1 MRILDLFSGIGGF
14 ALAASWVWDD
24 LEIVSFCEIDP
35 FCQKVLKKHWPDVPC
50 HNDIKTLDTSYYGT
64 IDLVCGGFPCQP
76 VSVAGQ
82 QVGTKDNRWLWP
94 EMFRVCRESR
104 PRWLLAENVHGLIAM
119 ELDSVLADLESE
131 GYEAGTLVL
140 PACAVDAP
148 HRRDRVWVVGYTGG
162 SGLCGIDRRRTGAQ
176 FADGCETLADTDRSR
191 KQQQAGVFGQSG
203 DGAGNRSEIVANTQS
218 QPVGAGFCPDKSTGK
233 WRRRSVDSGSTGNL
247 PNTNDT
253 GRQKQRKSQPAETE
267 YPAVECG
274 CRWSAEPDVGRVA
287 YGIPNRV
294 DRLKSL
300 GNAIV
305 PQVAAEIFKAIK
317 QIEEMNNK
325 D

>member
-1 MRILDLFSGIGGF
+1 MRHLDLFSGIGGF
-14 ALAASWVWDD
+14 ALAAQWVWGKEH
-24 LEIVSFCEIDP
+24 EIVSFCEIDP
-35 FCQKVLKKHWPDVPC
+35 FCQKVLKKHWPDVPIC
-50 HNDIKTLDTSYYGT
+50 EDVRKIQGKDYGT

-148 HRRDRVWVVGYTGG
+148 HRRDRVWVVGYAGG

-176 FADGCETLADTDRSR
+176 FADGCETLA
-191 KQQQAGVFGQSG
+191 
-203 DGAGNRSEIVANTQS
+203 
-218 QPVGAGFCPDKSTGK
+218 
-233 WRRRSVDSGSTGNL
+233 DSGSTGNL

-274 CRWSAEPDVGRVA
+274 CRWPAEPDVGRVA